1 MVPPH
6 RSGEFFGFYGVF
18 EKFSGV
24 LGSLLFYVV
33 VQAGGTSRQAILSVT
48 VFFVRAQARDD
59 EARAA
64 AAGAPAAAP
73 AA

>member
-1 MVPPH
+1 
-6 RSGEFFGFYGVF
+6 
-18 EKFSGV
+18 
-24 LGSLLFYVV
+24 

-48 VFFVRAQARDD
+48 VFFVAGMLLLRRVDVDAGRAQARDD